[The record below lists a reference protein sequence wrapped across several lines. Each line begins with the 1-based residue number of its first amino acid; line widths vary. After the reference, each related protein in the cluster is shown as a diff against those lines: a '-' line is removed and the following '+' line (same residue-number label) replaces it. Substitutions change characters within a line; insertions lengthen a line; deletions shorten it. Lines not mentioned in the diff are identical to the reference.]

1 MSQANDP
8 NATNPSLWSRL
19 FRREGRRAKTL
30 NEATPPVAGDPV
42 DQALQGLVASLIQDR
57 QAERRSRIIKASIY
71 FMIFGAPPLL
81 YTVIIGYMNGARWIP
96 TQEAVGVVRI
106 EGDIAPGQNASA
118 DQVIPALKAAFESD
132 KIKAVVLA
140 IDSNGG
146 APVEAE
152 RINNAMATM
161 RAKHPKKPVVAVIGN
176 VGMSAGYMIAMHTD
190 RIYAGKYSLVG
201 SIGAV
206 MASWDFHKALEKVDV
221 AQRVYAS
228 GPLKAMMNPYLPMTA
243 QANEKAQDLVNR
255 MGSQFHTEM
264 SGLRKGLKP
273 NIQYGTGEVWG
284 GSEAV
289 AIGIVDELG
298 TIDDLIERK
307 WKLPAHDFG
316 PGGDGYKGIHAAAAA
331 GEFLRALMAGQ
342 GPSAQGQVTLR

>member
-1 MSQANDP
+1 MPQTNDP
-8 NATNPSLWSRL
+8 NATNSSLWSRL
-19 FRREGRRAKTL
+19 FRRDGRGAKAL
-30 NEATPPVAGDPV
+30 DGGTPTVAGDPV
-42 DQALQGLVASLIQDR
+42 HQALQGLVSSLIQDR
-57 QAERRSRIIKASIY
+57 QSERRSRLIKASIY
-71 FMIFGAPPLL
+71 FLIFGAPTLL
-81 YTVIIGYMNGARWIP
+81 YIGIIGYMNGARWIP
-96 TQEAVGVVRI
+96 TQEAVGVVRV

-118 DQVIPALKAAFESD
+118 DQVIPALKAAFESE

-161 RAKHPKKPVVAVIGN
+161 RAKHPKPVVAVIGN
-176 VGMSAGYMIAMHTD
+176 SGMSAGYMIAMHTD

-243 QANEKAQDLVNR
+243 QANDKAQDLVNR
-255 MGSQFHTEM
+255 MGSQFHAEM
-264 SGLRKGLKP
+264 SSLRKGLKP

-284 GSEAV
+284 GSEAL

-298 TIDDLIERK
+298 TIDDLIERR

-331 GEFLRALMAGQ
+331 GEFLRSLMIGQ

>member
-1 MSQANDP
+1 MPQSSDP
-8 NATNPSLWSRL
+8 KTTNTSLWSRL
-19 FRREGRRAKTL
+19 FRRAGRRESTL
-30 NEATPPVAGDPV
+30 DGATSPAAGDPV
-42 DQALQGLVASLIQDR
+42 HQALQGLVSSLLQDR
-57 QAERRSRIIKASIY
+57 KAERRSRLFKVSIY
-71 FMIFGAPPLL
+71 FVIFGVPTLL
-81 YTVIIGYMNGARWIP
+81 YIGIISYMNGSRWLL
-96 TQEAVGVVRI
+96 TQDAVGVVRV
-106 EGDIAPGQNASA
+106 EGDIAPGENASA

-161 RAKHPKKPVVAVIGN
+161 RAKNPKPVVAVIGN

-206 MASWDFHKALEKVDV
+206 MAAWDFHKALEKVDV

-255 MGSQFHTEM
+255 MGSQFHAEM

-273 NIQYGTGEVWG
+273 NVQYGTGEVWG

-289 AIGIVDELG
+289 ANGIIDELG
-298 TIDDLIERK
+298 TIDDLIERR
-307 WKLPAHDFG
+307 WQLPAHDFG
-316 PGGDGYKGIHAAAAA
+316 PGGDGYKGIHAAA
-331 GEFLRALMAGQ
+331 GDFLRALLAGQ
-342 GPSAQGQVTLR
+342 ASSAQGQVTLR